1 MLQGGEAMIE
11 MQPII
16 TNPIAR
22 PDKKVRDEP
31 KSGKKQPPGKSANKQ
46 QQPPAA
52 DHIDEIV

>member
-1 MLQGGEAMIE
+1 MIE